1 MYYTRLS
8 VPTRMSED
16 GDMNNYLESCIGLL
30 DMKDIVLLFGAAAG
44 I

>member
-8 VPTRMSED
+8 VPIRMSEN
-16 GDMNNYLESCIGLL
+16 GDTNNHLESCIELL